1 MTSKIVVNNIE
12 ADAGVSTVTF
22 NSNVERGTSNL
33 HSVGLEAAGINVL
46 GADTPIG
53 SGSTIYDDGGARFS
67 GIVTATSFH
76 GDGSSLTG
84 VGASFGNSSINTS
97 GIITATALVPTT
109 GQLSHRNLVING
121 DMSIAQRHT
130 SSTSHPAYGVDRF
143 RWGFGNHSAGTVTAS
158 QQSLTSSDTPY
169 TLGFRNY
176 TRLALGQAGTAAA
189 NTYIN
194 LTYKA
199 EAQDVAN
206 SGWNY
211 TSASSY
217 ITISFWFRASTNQT
231 FVGEFQS
238 KDGTAQAYS
247 FTFTASG
254 NNTWTKITKTIPGDS
269 NVQIDNDNG
278 GGFDF
283 RWYAFYGTDYSTSG
297 HTLDQ
302 WGPYSSSDIVP
313 DMASTWLTAGAS
325 TFDVTGVQLEVG
337 DTATSFEHRSYGEE
351 LSRCQRYY
359 CRITPSNNGFYGVGN
374 IDGGNQ
380 GQILVTFPTE
390 MRTRPTSIETTGS
403 ASNYILR
410 VTSNVTCTSVPQ
422 LDICTTTNALV
433 VPYANSHG
441 FTDKSGAFLRANGD
455 ASFLGFSAE
464 L

>member
-1 MTSKIVVNNIE
+1 MSTLKV
-12 ADAGVSTVTF
+12 DAIRH
-22 NSNVERGTSNL
+22 NS
-33 HSVGLEAAGINVL
+33 
-46 GADTPIG
+46 
-53 SGSTIYDDGGARFS
+53 
-67 GIVTATSFH
+67 ATSDAITTAS
-76 GDGSSLTG
+76 DGTCTARITG
-84 VGASFGNSSINTS
+84 K
-97 GIITATALVPTT
+97 T
-109 GQLSHRNLVING
+109 GGGGLSHRNIMING
-121 DMSIAQRHT
+121 DMRIAQRHT
-130 SSTSHPAYGVDRF
+130 SSTTHPAYGVDRF

-169 TLGFRNY
+169 TLGFRKY

-254 NNTWTKITKTIPGDS
+254 NNAWTKIIKTVPGAS
-269 NVQIDNDNG
+269 NIQIDDDNG

-283 RWYAFYGTDYSTSG
+283 RWYPFYGTNYSTSD

-302 WGPYSSSDIVP
+302 WGAYSGSDIVP

-325 TFDVTGVQLEVG
+325 TFDITGFQLEVG
-337 DTATSFEHRSYGEE
+337 SQATPFEHRSHGEE
-351 LSRCQRYY
+351 LALCQRYY
-359 CRITPSNNGFYGVGN
+359 YKIIGNDNDMAGLGFAVSSNENYFWIELPVPMRDYPTYSGSATAARFFSANNGQDFNLSSLSISSPTTHANPTKVMLYVTAAGTSGGYGGALH
-374 IDGGNQ
+374 IQNQ
-380 GQILVTFPTE
+380 E
-390 MRTRPTSIETTGS
+390 
-403 ASNYILR
+403 
-410 VTSNVTCTSVPQ
+410 
-422 LDICTTTNALV
+422 
-433 VPYANSHG
+433 G
-441 FTDKSGAFLRANGD
+441 FLE
-455 ASFLGFSAE
+455 FSSE

>member
-1 MTSKIVVNNIE
+1 MSTLKV
-12 ADAGVSTVTF
+12 DAIRH
-22 NSNVERGTSNL
+22 NS
-33 HSVGLEAAGINVL
+33 
-46 GADTPIG
+46 
-53 SGSTIYDDGGARFS
+53 
-67 GIVTATSFH
+67 ATSDAITTAA
-76 GDGSSLTG
+76 DGTCTARITG
-84 VGASFGNSSINTS
+84 M
-97 GIITATALVPTT
+97 T
-109 GQLSHRNLVING
+109 GGGGLSHRNIIVNG
-121 DMSIAQRHT
+121 DMRIAQRHT
-130 SSTSHPAYGVDRF
+130 SSTTHPAYGVDRF

-169 TLGFRNY
+169 TLGFRKY

-211 TSASSY
+211 TSTSSY

-254 NNTWTKITKTIPGDS
+254 NNTWTKITKTIPGGS

-283 RWYAFYGTDYSTSG
+283 RWYPFYGTDYSTSG

-302 WGPYSSSDIVP
+302 WGPYSGSDVVP

-337 DTATSFEHRSYGEE
+337 DTATTFEHRSYGEE
-351 LSRCQRYY
+351 LLRCYRYY
-359 CRITPSNNGFYGVGN
+359 YVHADGDNKVIGVSVGYQSNDIFLMVYPKVTMRTTPTVVQATGTNYYRLYNNGGQDMFDSWASTWN
-374 IDGGNQ
+374 IQPNMFS
-380 GQILVTFPTE
+380 L
-390 MRTRPTSIETTGS
+390 
-403 ASNYILR
+403 N
-410 VTSNVTCTSVPQ
+410 
-422 LDICTTTNALV
+422 
-433 VPYANSHG
+433 ANSSQG
-441 FTDKSGAFLRANGD
+441 VSANGGQPQMIITSQ
-455 ASFLGFSAE
+455 AGAKLAFSAE